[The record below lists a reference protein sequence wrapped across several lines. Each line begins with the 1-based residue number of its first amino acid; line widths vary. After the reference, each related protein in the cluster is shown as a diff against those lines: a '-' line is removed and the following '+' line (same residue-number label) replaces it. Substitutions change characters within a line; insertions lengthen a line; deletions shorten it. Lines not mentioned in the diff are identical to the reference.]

1 MKKRIILWIALL
13 PGVAAQAQTLH
24 RTECPLGYDQY
35 IGRVWRENLSYAAEK
50 LNVRIADAEVK
61 AAGVF
66 NDPQFGVEYGNNADR
81 RMQMGQSVSAE
92 LSKTFSPGK
101 RAARIDLAR
110 SEQELSGA
118 LLEDYFRK
126 RRLPIS
132 MRSSRPSC
140 SA

>member
-66 NDPQFGVEYGNNADR
+66 N
-81 RMQMGQSVSAE
+81 SSA
-92 LSKTFSPGK
+92 SSTATTPTGGCRWG
-101 RAARIDLAR
+101 RAC
-110 SEQELSGA
+110 
-118 LLEDYFRK
+118 
-126 RRLPIS
+126 
-132 MRSSRPSC
+132 RPS
-140 SA
+140 

>member
-61 AAGVF
+61 AAA
-66 NDPQFGVEYGNNADR
+66 Y
-81 RMQMGQSVSAE
+81 S
-92 LSKTFSPGK
+92 T
-101 RAARIDLAR
+101 I
-110 SEQELSGA
+110 
-118 LLEDYFRK
+118 
-126 RRLPIS
+126 
-132 MRSSRPSC
+132 RSSASSTATTPTGGCRWGRACRPS
-140 SA
+140 

>member
-61 AAGVF
+61 AAGVYSSS
-66 NDPQFGVEYGNNADR
+66 GTCI
-81 RMQMGQSVSAE
+81 E
-92 LSKTFSPGK
+92 LW
-101 RAARIDLAR
+101 LCAR
-110 SEQELSGA
+110 SRISTGW
-118 LLEDYFRK
+118 
-126 RRLPIS
+126 PGGSS
-132 MRSSRPSC
+132 MRKFGWRYEMLRAENGSRSPLACWTMRPSG
-140 SA
+140 

>member
-81 RMQMGQSVSAE
+81 
-92 LSKTFSPGK
+92 L
-101 RAARIDLAR
+101 LAR
-110 SEQELSGA
+110 QA
-118 LLEDYFRK
+118 
-126 RRLPIS
+126 RRAD
-132 MRSSRPSC
+132 RPGPQRTGTERGV
-140 SA
+140 AGRLFP